1 MGASTGQGAG
11 IQWRQNVAP
20 GEAAFNI
27 AANYVADGG
36 EGADSDSK
44 KGNVR

>member
-11 IQWRQNVAP
+11 IQWRQDVAP
-20 GEAAFNI
+20 GEAAFNV

-36 EGADSDSK
+36 EGAKSDPK
-44 KGNVR
+44 